1 MHKNIHAMH
10 KKELTNKY
18 FKGIILHIFM
28 STSKEHTMNRKIAR
42 EHAFI
47 LLFENAIK
55 SEETFEEIYIKAT
68 EERGLEVDE
77 YVKNVFFGVSENSR
91 VIDMKIEECLVGW
104 KKERVSYV
112 ATAILKLATYEL
124 MFVEDI
130 PVKVSINEAIELSKK
145 YDDDKAYVFVNG
157 VLNKVA
163 ESLGRK

>member
-1 MHKNIHAMH
+1 
-10 KKELTNKY
+10 
-18 FKGIILHIFM
+18 
-28 STSKEHTMNRKIAR
+28 MNRKMAR

-55 SEETFEEIYIKAT
+55 CEETFEEIYIKAT

-77 YVKNVFFGVSENSR
+77 YVKSVFFGVAENSR

-124 MFVEDI
+124 MFIEDI
-130 PVKVSINEAIELSKK
+130 PTKVSINEAIELSKK

-157 VLNKVA
+157 VLNKIA